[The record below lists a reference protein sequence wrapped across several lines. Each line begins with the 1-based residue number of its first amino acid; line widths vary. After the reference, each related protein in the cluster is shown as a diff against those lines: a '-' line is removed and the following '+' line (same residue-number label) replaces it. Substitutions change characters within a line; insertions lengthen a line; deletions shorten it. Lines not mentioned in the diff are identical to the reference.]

1 MEFTVE
7 LYETP
12 DGRPVVEEE
21 LETIERTIPM
31 PNEQTNFDR
40 YL

>member
-21 LETIERTIPM
+21 LEAEEGAENTAGRA
-31 PNEQTNFDR
+31 
-40 YL
+40 